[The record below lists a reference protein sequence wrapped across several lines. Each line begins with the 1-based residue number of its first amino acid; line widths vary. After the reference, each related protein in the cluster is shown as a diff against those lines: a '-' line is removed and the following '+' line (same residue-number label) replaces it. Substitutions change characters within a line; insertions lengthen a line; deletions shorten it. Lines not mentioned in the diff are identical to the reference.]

1 VTSGRKS
8 KLLRVEVVYAL
19 RDRQALVRLD
29 MREGATVRQAISD
42 SGVLREFPE
51 IDLAR
56 AVVGIF
62 GKVVPLDTPLTNG
75 DRIEIYRPLA
85 ADPKEMRRQRVSRRP
100 GPRRS

>member
-1 VTSGRKS
+1 VTRARKS

-19 RDRQALVRLD
+19 RDRQALVRLE
-29 MREGATVRQAISD
+29 MREGATVRQAISG

-62 GKVVPLDTPLTNG
+62 GKVVPLDALLTNG
-75 DRIEIYRPLA
+75 DRIEIYRPLV
-85 ADPKEMRRQRVSRRP
+85 ADPKEMRRQRVRRRP
-100 GPRRS
+100 GPPRS